1 MTTFRHHIH
10 NGAIKDTR
18 KISWSKVEALDKHFT
33 LLTSRKWERGY
44 RSRKQLERPAGR
56 IDLCSSCAREEKN
69 DALSSVVV
77 HVFCYFSGFVLERE
91 REREREGER
100 ERERERERAKAG
112 LSIVSLHN
120 TYYSERFSEA
130 THATQGQQWSP
141 SHCSCPQTNCALCSP
156 HNCFFLSLG
165 KCPQSSR
172 MHIFHLA

>member
-77 HVFCYFSGFVLERE
+77 HVFCYFSGFVLGKE
-91 REREREGER
+91 ER
-100 ERERERERAKAG
+100 ERERERERKP
-112 LSIVSLHN
+112 VSRLCHCIIRT

-130 THATQGQQWSP
+130 MHATQGQQWSP

-156 HNCFFLSLG
+156 HNCFF
-165 KCPQSSR
+165 
-172 MHIFHLA
+172 FH